1 MRGDSSTMNGTEVN
15 GFNLFMGKAKC
26 GTCHFMPSFN
36 GTVLPTF
43 TSSESEVIGV
53 PETKEGKKLDSDP
66 GRFGVYEI
74 DNLKNAFKTPSI
86 RNIAVT
92 APYMH
97 NGVFATLEEVVDFY
111 DKGGGKGIGLNVENQ
126 TLPGDSLALTETEK
140 KALIAFMRSLTD
152 SSFVTHRE
160 IFPAKL

>member
-1 MRGDSSTMNGTEVN
+1 
-15 GFNLFMGKAKC
+15 
-26 GTCHFMPSFN
+26 
-36 GTVLPTF
+36 
-43 TSSESEVIGV
+43 
-53 PETKEGKKLDSDP
+53 
-66 GRFGVYEI
+66 
-74 DNLKNAFKTPSI
+74 
-86 RNIAVT
+86 
-92 APYMH
+92 MH
-97 NGVFATLEEVVDFY
+97 NGVFATLEAVVDFY